1 MTKRPAASAEPSC
14 PCGSGAAYEACCA
27 RWHSGAQRLLAP
39 TAEALM
45 RSRYAAYALEL
56 QDYLLDTQH
65 QRTRPSSIA
74 PTPPG
79 LTWIGLE
86 VRKVEVQDVEHA
98 TVEFVARSKIA
109 GRAERMH
116 VTSRFER
123 VGGRW
128 LYVDDV

>member
-1 MTKRPAASAEPSC
+1 MPKWSRPATEPSC
-14 PCGSGAAYEACCA
+14 ACGSGASYGKCCA
-27 RWHSGAQRLLAP
+27 RWHVGPGRLFAP

-45 RSRYAAYALEL
+45 RSRYSAHAVGLH
-56 QDYLLDTQH
+56 DYLMDTWH
-65 QRTRPSSIA
+65 ERTRPSSVA
-74 PTPPG
+74 PPPG

-86 VRKVEVQDVEHA
+86 VRKVQVLDNDHA

-123 VGGRW
+123 VEGRW
-128 LYVDDV
+128 FYVDDV